1 MNQASYI
8 ASDEAAVQAI
18 ILYSVLTVLE
28 GIIALIIWK
37 KIGKKIDFN
46 EIRKNW

>member
-1 MNQASYI
+1 M
-8 ASDEAAVQAI
+8 QAI
-18 ILYSVLTVLE
+18 ILYSVFTVLE
-28 GIIALIIWK
+28 GIVTLIIWK